1 LASLIISGKN
11 QSLTYQTV
19 QKIVRHAPQQ
29 DGVDVLGPVVAPIS
43 KLRGKYRYRLLV
55 KANKQTNIQ
64 NYLHLWMDGA
74 VIPPSVDVRIDI
86 DPYSF
91 F

>member
-1 LASLIISGKN
+1 
-11 QSLTYQTV
+11 
-19 QKIVRHAPQQ
+19 
-29 DGVDVLGPVVAPIS
+29 
-43 KLRGKYRYRLLV
+43 
-55 KANKQTNIQ
+55 
-64 NYLHLWMDGA
+64 LHLWMDGA